1 MDDAQNNRREN
12 AAMLLSTTGAA
23 IAGAG
28 FGLLFSRLLQPYG
41 GAILIVGI
49 VAHLVGM
56 ISRRRA
62 QASQDYVRAGWE
74 VAAYWVCWG
83 LIILLLGYVAFG
95 LITGGGSA

>member
-1 MDDAQNNRREN
+1 MDNDHIDRRET

-28 FGLLFSRLLQPYG
+28 FGLIFSRLLQPYG
-41 GAILIVGI
+41 AAVLIVGI

-62 QASQDYVRAGWE
+62 QSSQNYVRAAWE
-74 VAAYWVCWG
+74 VASYWICWS
-83 LIILLLGYVAFG
+83 LIILLLGYIAFG
-95 LITGGGSA
+95 LVT

>member
-1 MDDAQNNRREN
+1 MDDDDIGRREDD
-12 AAMLLSTTGAA
+12 AMLLSTTGAA

-62 QASQDYVRAGWE
+62 EASQGYVRAGWE
-74 VAAYWVCWG
+74 IASYWICWS
-83 LIILLLGYVAFG
+83 LIVLLLGYIAFG
-95 LITGGGSA
+95 LLT

>member
-1 MDDAQNNRREN
+1 MDDHIDRRQN

-41 GAILIVGI
+41 GAVLIVGV

-62 QASQDYVRAGWE
+62 QASQGYVRAGWE
-74 VAAYWVCWG
+74 IASYWICWG
-83 LIILLLGYVAFG
+83 LIILLLGYIVLG
-95 LITGGGSA
+95 LITRS